1 MNQDIFL
8 KSDFSIRWVVALK
21 EEAETILDEYNMD
34 FVPEFRLFPV
44 FSNFDKT
51 RWLVVSGIGRHNSAA
66 AASYL
71 YVISNASRSTSWINL
86 GIAGSGKGNY
96 GDLCLVNKI
105 SNNGSSNT
113 YPATMP
119 SVTFGKMKLFTSDI
133 PVENYISHELIDME
147 GSAFYDVTNKLSGRE
162 FICLIKVI
170 SDGPTNSIKD
180 LNRFKIIELIKSNI
194 TNIKTVISYYEKL
207 SADECKTT
215 NKSKIFLQI
224 SSQWHFTVSQ
234 KYKLNKLIR
243 RINTLTKDEE
253 IIELI
258 KDCKNSR
265 SVIITLERKI
275 LNTEVDW
282 SLV

>member
-1 MNQDIFL
+1 MNQNKAL
-8 KSDFSIRWVVALK
+8 NNMSIRWVVALK
-21 EEAETILDEYNMD
+21 EEAEIILDEYNMYFD
-34 FVPEFRLFPV
+34 PEFTLFQV
-44 FSNFDKT
+44 FRNFAKT
-51 RWLVVSGIGRHNSAA
+51 RWLVLSGIGRHNSAA
-66 AASYL
+66 ATTYL
-71 YVISNASRSTSWINL
+71 YIISNASRSTSWINL
-86 GIAGSGKGNY
+86 GIAGSGKGHY

-119 SVTFGKMKLFTSDI
+119 NVAFEKMKLFTSDV
-133 PVENYISHELIDME
+133 PVVNYTLHELVDME
-147 GSAFYDVTNKLSGRE
+147 GSAFYDVTNKISGRE
-162 FICLIKVI
+162 LICLIKVI
-170 SDGPTNSIKD
+170 SDGPDNSIKD
-180 LNRFKIIELIKSNI
+180 LNKLKIIELIKSNI
-194 TNIKTVISYYEKL
+194 TNIKTIVSYYENL
-207 SADECKTT
+207 SVDEYKIT
-215 NKSKIFLQI
+215 NKPKIFSQI
-224 SSQWHFTVSQ
+224 LSQWHFTVSQ
-234 KYKLNKLIR
+234 KYKLNNLIR

>member
-66 AASYL
+66 ATTYL
-71 YVISNASRSTSWINL
+71 YVISNASRSTAWINL

-243 RINTLTKDEE
+243 RINTLTKDDE

-265 SVIITLERKI
+265 SVIITLETKI